1 MTVNRVIINEKI
13 YYAEYIWR
21 KSKKDKT
28 TDSKCHLFPFPKEG
42 TPFGDKAEII
52 RLLKIAHNAL
62 IKRHDYKSYDKPIDC
77 HICGKK
83 NVEKHKFIFID
94 RVWSDGIIHYI
105 DIHNIE
111 PSDSFKDFIY
121 NQLFSQLEKVL
132 SNDSELGKLCSDS
145 EDKLEH
151 RSSRGTNIKKKCSG
165 LQQSPDPI
173 ILERVK
179 INNEEYVKF
188 EKNKILI
195 SEALMVYGG
204 KFKKYNDKYDINNKK
219 YSEHAGTLDFDG
231 SNLQKIVISG
241 NTDRIDLGDDEI
253 YMPLGLD
260 EWYDYE
266 YLFHTHPPTPKEGGR
281 VDIGILYELPSFGD
295 IYHFID
301 HYNLGNVI
309 GSLVVTAEGLY
320 NIGRHLRKGKVQKIS
335 RTNHKKSKKLLKEVE
350 DDKTDIDIN
359 ENKFYKEY
367 MRIFSDIQGDAI
379 NKYGE
384 DFSREEFY
392 SEISQ
397 DMLGNYINKF
407 NEVMNKYEIQIDFY
421 PRKKDGK
428 FWHID
433 TIFLNFSR

>member
-1 MTVNRVIINEKI
+1 MSVNRVIINEKT

-28 TDSKCHLFPFPKEG
+28 TDSKGKLFPFPKEG

-52 RLLKIAHNAL
+52 RLLKIAHDTL
-62 IKRHDYKSYDKPIDC
+62 IKRKDYAKYDKSINC

-105 DIHNIE
+105 KSHNIE

-121 NQLFSQLEKVL
+121 NQLFSQLEKVITY
-132 SNDSELGKLCSDS
+132 DIESEKLCSDS

-151 RSSRGTNIKKKCSG
+151 RSSRGTKIKKKCSKFG
-165 LQQSPDPI
+165 KSFDPI

-179 INNEEYVKF
+179 INNEEFVKF

-195 SEALMVYGG
+195 IDALMVYGG
-204 KFKKYNDKYDINNKK
+204 EFKKYNDKYNINNRK

-231 SNLQKIVISG
+231 GNLQKIVISG
-241 NTDRIDLGDDEI
+241 HTDRIDVGDDEI
-253 YMPLGLD
+253 YLPHGLD

-281 VDIGILYELPSFGD
+281 TDIGILYELPSFGD

-301 HYNLGNVI
+301 HYNLGSVV
-309 GSLVVTAEGLY
+309 GSLVVTSEGLY
-320 NIGRHLRKGKVQKIS
+320 NIRRYVFKDNLKKIS
-335 RTNHKKSKKLLKEVE
+335 KKNKSSKRGDNDEINI
-350 DDKTDIDIN
+350 DID
-359 ENKFYKEY
+359 ENKFYREY
-367 MRIFSDIQGDAI
+367 MRIFIDIQEDAI

-384 DFSREEFY
+384 DFSKEMFY

-397 DMLGNYINKF
+397 DMLSKYINKF
-407 NEVMNKYEIQIDFY
+407 NEVMNRYEIQIDFY

-428 FWHID
+428 FWYID
-433 TIFLNFSR
+433 TIFLKFSG